1 MEGFI
6 QFVTQNWSRILEYA
20 MVAVCYFLVFLYRA
34 KVGSARRDLK
44 ALFRSKS
51 DEVTETDRLLREDVG
66 KMQTQ
71 MKKELAEAKS
81 KYRAAVDEICDLKAR
96 LIRAEDTLRLM
107 INDEMEAEDD
117 GVYTCDET

>member
-20 MVAVCYFLVFLYRA
+20 LLAVCYFLVFLYRA

-44 ALFRSKS
+44 ALFTSKS
-51 DEVTETDRLLREDVG
+51 EEVTETDRLLREDVG
-66 KMQTQ
+66 KMQAQ
-71 MKKELAEAKS
+71 MKKDLSEAKN
-81 KYRAAVDEICDLKAR
+81 KYKAAVDEICDLKAR
-96 LIRAEDTLRLM
+96 LNRAEETLRLM